1 MGNTKSKIP
10 VKKKKISLRK
20 RYIKPYPI
28 NNDAITVKYVG
39 YGQYNEKKCN
49 NEPKY
54 SYIYNG
60 VRGGWYV

>member
-10 VKKKKISLRK
+10 KRRK
-20 RYIKPYPI
+20 YLWQYIKPYPI
-28 NNDAITVKYVG
+28 NNDAVTVKYVG

-54 SYIYNG
+54 SYTYKG
-60 VRGGWYV
+60 VPGGWYF